1 MNPVMANLFNASC
14 EKATYG
20 WPCDPLIEKLR
31 DLFAKETDPAKQ
43 KQIAI
48 DLQKHWVQAPTF
60 VNLGQLYQPVAM
72 RTTID
77 GMLAAPATVF
87 WNITKR

>member
-1 MNPVMANLFNASC
+1 MTVSLA
-14 EKATYG
+14 ATYG
-20 WPCDPLIEKLR
+20 WPRDPLIEKLR
-31 DLFAKETDPAKQ
+31 DLFAKKTDPAKQ

-72 RTTID
+72 R
-77 GMLAAPATVF
+77 AAPATVF